1 MRCRSVLTMTVVAA
15 GLAVSAP
22 AFAQRHHGG
31 HGGHHGGHWGH
42 HGGNWGY
49 HGGWGGAAIGGF
61 AAGALLG
68 SALAAPRYNEP
79 GYYYAPD
86 VEVYAGPG
94 PSTVAYCQQRYRSYD
109 PASGTYLGYDGI
121 RHPCR

>member
-1 MRCRSVLTMTVVAA
+1 MRCSSVLTMTAVAA
-15 GLAVSAP
+15 VLAVSGP

-31 HGGHHGGHWGH
+31 HWGHHGGHWGH
-42 HGGNWGY
+42 

-68 SALAAPRYNEP
+68 SALAGPRYYHDP

-86 VEVYAGPG
+86 VEVYAGPD
-94 PSTVAYCQQRYRSYD
+94 PSAVAYCKQRYRSYD
-109 PASGTYLGYDGI
+109 VSSGTYLGYDGI
-121 RHPCR
+121 RHPCP